1 MKTLVMFV
9 LMMVLYAQ
17 PAQAAQAQADV
28 TYFEFSSASYG
39 YETVLP
45 AVQLQPGLYVYL
57 FKQTAGQLGI
67 DFYPDI
73 QVIANP
79 PQCAAVWNE
88 HPFGARG
95 QFTGTF
101 LTRARGLDLFPVAVD
116 CTLTISIHSNK
127 IRAYWHLA
135 IAKLADWSDLY
146 LDYLQ

>member
-79 PQCAAVWNE
+79 PQCAANWNE
-88 HPFGARG
+88 HPFGA
-95 QFTGTF
+95 
-101 LTRARGLDLFPVAVD
+101 TRTLYWNVSHESARTRPVPCRCRLYAHDLD
-116 CTLTISIHSNK
+116 T
-127 IRAYWHLA
+127 
-135 IAKLADWSDLY
+135 
-146 LDYLQ
+146 